1 MTIEELKN
9 LVGKNA
15 TTYIFQRIKA
25 MKMELE
31 AKINRKSDFSG
42 DFNDLTNKP
51 TKLPNPH
58 ALTFTGNATG
68 TYDGSAPVNIE
79 IPTEEGLTV
88 ATATKLGGIKAA
100 PKETTD
106 VVPVKIGADSMLY
119 VQRYPMVYMTQTD
132 KNKLDEFQSA
142 ENYALKSEIASVYR
156 YKGTL
161 LDDSLLPENP
171 EVGDTYNL
179 TTSSVYGNGANV
191 SWNGEFWDNLGA
203 TVDLSGYVQKAEMQ
217 EIGNADIDSI
227 WNTVFGE
234 ET

>member
-51 TKLPNPH
+51 IKLPNPH

-68 TYDGSAPVNIE
+68 TYDGSNPVNIE
-79 IPTEEGLTV
+79 IPTPEGLTA

-100 PKETTD
+100 PKEATD
-106 VVPVKIGADSMLY
+106 VVPVKIGADGMLY
-119 VQRYPMVYMTQTD
+119 VQRYPIVHMTQTD
-132 KNKLDEFQSA
+132 KHKLDEFQSA

-171 EVGDTYNL
+171 KVGDTYNL